1 MKRIANYLIALA
13 VAAFTFTS
21 CADVPS
27 PFGDIV
33 KPASG
38 DVVVIE
44 PSGTGTEADPYNV
57 AGVLEYI
64 SGLGADTPSPK
75 EVYIKGYAVEL
86 TDISASYGNATFTMS
101 DNADGTANKFTVYR
115 AAGLGNQKVTDE
127 SFIKQGDMV
136 VVCGKVTNYK
146 GNTPETVQGAA
157 YVYSVNGNKGGGT
170 TPATTLG
177 TKDAPL
183 TVAQAL
189 ETIKALADNGT
200 TEQDAYVT
208 GKITKIKT
216 ADTDIAKYKN
226 IDYIISDGTN
236 ELTVFRGKN
245 VDNTDFTEAG
255 QINVGDEVVVLGKL
269 TKYVKDGN
277 TTPEVA
283 QGNYIVKLTKGSGGG
298 DSNAKGTG
306 TQADP
311 FNIAAAIAKCKEVG
325 ETASTEKYY
334 IKGIVVKG
342 GKASGGY
349 GNVTFD
355 MGDTKDATDLFKAYQ
370 VAGTDGEKLADGYEV
385 KEGDEVVIYGPV
397 VNFKSN
403 TPETTGKSAAQIVT
417 INGKKT
423 SEGAATG
430 NDGSQNKPF
439 NIAEAIAKC
448 KEVGETASTEKYYI
462 KGIVVKGGKA
472 SGGYG
477 NVSFDMGD
485 TKDATDLFKA
495 YQVAGTDG
503 EKLADGYE
511 VKAGDEVVI
520 YGPVVNYKGNT
531 PETPGK
537 SAAQIV
543 TINGKKTNEGGSSGG
558 NALLTNGDFEAW
570 ADGQPTGWKSAST
583 ASNASL
589 SQSTDSH
596 GGKYSVKVAGDE
608 GSNKRLASQ
617 EITLP
622 AGTYTFSFYAKATT
636 ADAAQV
642 RPGNVPVAEGKVG
655 SYAYGD
661 YANINNNGWTQ
672 VTYEFT
678 LNAETVVC
686 LVVMNPKKSSYSA
699 GKDVLIDDATLTKK

>member
-33 KPASG
+33 KPDSG

-86 TDISASYGNATFTMS
+86 TDISASYGNATFTIS
-101 DNADGTANKFTVYR
+101 DNAEGTANKFTVYR

-127 SFIKQGDMV
+127 SFIKQGDIV
-136 VVCGKVTNYK
+136 VICGKVTNYK

-157 YVYSVNGNKGGGT
+157 YVYSVNGKSGGGA

-183 TVAQAL
+183 TIAQAL
-189 ETIKALADNGT
+189 ETINALADNGT
-200 TEQDAYVT
+200 TAQDAYVT

-216 ADTDIAKYKN
+216 ADADIAKYKN

-245 VDNTDFTEAG
+245 IDNTDFTAAG
-255 QINVGDEVVVLGKL
+255 QINVGDEVVVIGKL
-269 TKYVKDGN
+269 TKFVKDGN

-283 QGNYIVKLTKGSGGG
+283 QGNYIVKLTKGSSGG

-342 GKASGGY
+342 GK
-349 GNVTFD
+349 V
-355 MGDTKDATDLFKAYQ
+355 
-370 VAGTDGEKLADGYEV
+370 
-385 KEGDEVVIYGPV
+385 
-397 VNFKSN
+397 
-403 TPETTGKSAAQIVT
+403 
-417 INGKKT
+417 
-423 SEGAATG
+423 
-430 NDGSQNKPF
+430 
-439 NIAEAIAKC
+439 
-448 KEVGETASTEKYYI
+448 
-462 KGIVVKGGKA
+462 

-537 SAAQIV
+537 SVAQIV
-543 TINGKKTNEGGSSGG
+543 TINGKKTNDGGSSGG
-558 NALLTNGDFEAW
+558 NTLLTNGDFEAW

-589 SQSTDSH
+589 SQSTDAH

>member
-33 KPASG
+33 KPDSG

-86 TDISASYGNATFTMS
+86 TDISASYGNATFTIS
-101 DNADGTANKFTVYR
+101 DNAEGTANKFTVYR

-127 SFIKQGDMV
+127 SFIKQGDIV
-136 VVCGKVTNYK
+136 VICGKVTNYK

-157 YVYSVNGNKGGGT
+157 YVYSVNGKSGGGA

-189 ETIKALADNGT
+189 ETINALADNGT
-200 TEQDAYVT
+200 TAQDAYVT

-216 ADTDIAKYKN
+216 ADADIAKYKN

-245 VDNTDFTEAG
+245 IDNTDFTAAG
-255 QINVGDEVVVLGKL
+255 QINVGDEVVVIGKL
-269 TKYVKDGN
+269 TKFVKDGN

-283 QGNYIVKLTKGSGGG
+283 QGNYIVKLTKGSSGG

-342 GKASGGY
+342 GK
-349 GNVTFD
+349 V
-355 MGDTKDATDLFKAYQ
+355 
-370 VAGTDGEKLADGYEV
+370 
-385 KEGDEVVIYGPV
+385 
-397 VNFKSN
+397 
-403 TPETTGKSAAQIVT
+403 
-417 INGKKT
+417 
-423 SEGAATG
+423 
-430 NDGSQNKPF
+430 
-439 NIAEAIAKC
+439 
-448 KEVGETASTEKYYI
+448 
-462 KGIVVKGGKA
+462 

-543 TINGKKTNEGGSSGG
+543 TINGKKTNDGGSSGG
-558 NALLTNGDFEAW
+558 NTLLTNGDFEAW

-589 SQSTDSH
+589 SQSTDAH

>member
-33 KPASG
+33 KPDSG

-86 TDISASYGNATFTMS
+86 TDISASYGNATFTIS
-101 DNADGTANKFTVYR
+101 DNAEGTANKFTVYR

-127 SFIKQGDMV
+127 SFIKQGDIV
-136 VVCGKVTNYK
+136 VICGKVTNYK

-157 YVYSVNGNKGGGT
+157 YVYSVNGKSGGGA

-189 ETIKALADNGT
+189 ETINALADNGT
-200 TEQDAYVT
+200 TAQDAYVT

-216 ADTDIAKYKN
+216 ADADIAKYKN

-245 VDNTDFTEAG
+245 IDNTDFTAAG
-255 QINVGDEVVVLGKL
+255 QINVGDEVVVIGKL
-269 TKYVKDGN
+269 TKFVKDGN

-283 QGNYIVKLTKGSGGG
+283 QGNYIVKLTKGSSGG

-342 GKASGGY
+342 GK
-349 GNVTFD
+349 V
-355 MGDTKDATDLFKAYQ
+355 
-370 VAGTDGEKLADGYEV
+370 
-385 KEGDEVVIYGPV
+385 
-397 VNFKSN
+397 
-403 TPETTGKSAAQIVT
+403 
-417 INGKKT
+417 
-423 SEGAATG
+423 
-430 NDGSQNKPF
+430 
-439 NIAEAIAKC
+439 
-448 KEVGETASTEKYYI
+448 
-462 KGIVVKGGKA
+462 

-543 TINGKKTNEGGSSGG
+543 TINGKKTNDGGSSGG
-558 NALLTNGDFEAW
+558 NTGGGEIKAAFGDLDCSNIA
-570 ADGQPTGWKSAST
+570 AIKLSDGTTLSVSQEDGKSAPIYHEST
-583 ASNASL
+583 KIIRIYARNAITINAGS
-589 SQSTDSH
+589 
-596 GGKYSVKVAGDE
+596 KKIAKVVLDYDTYNGTAYKGNDE
-608 GSNKRLASQ
+608 MYGEAGSNKITPTKDSASV
-617 EITLP
+617 
-622 AGTYTFSFYAKATT
+622 TFSNVNNSSLK
-636 ADAAQV
+636 V
-642 RPGNVPVAEGKVG
+642 VNWLESGNSGG
-655 SYAYGD
+655 TQFRITGITIT
-661 YANINNNGWTQ
+661 YAN
-672 VTYEFT
+672 
-678 LNAETVVC
+678 
-686 LVVMNPKKSSYSA
+686 
-699 GKDVLIDDATLTKK
+699 

>member
-57 AGVLEYI
+57 AAVLEYI
-64 SGLGADTPSPK
+64 SGLGSDTPSPK

-86 TDISASYGNATFTMS
+86 TDISASFGNATFTMS

-283 QGNYIVKLTKGSGGG
+283 QGNYIVKLTKGSDG

-306 TQADP
+306 TKADP

-355 MGDTKDATDLFKAYQ
+355 MGDTKDAT
-370 VAGTDGEKLADGYEV
+370 E
-385 KEGDEVVIYGPV
+385 
-397 VNFKSN
+397 
-403 TPETTGKSAAQIVT
+403 
-417 INGKKT
+417 
-423 SEGAATG
+423 
-430 NDGSQNKPF
+430 
-439 NIAEAIAKC
+439 
-448 KEVGETASTEKYYI
+448 
-462 KGIVVKGGKA
+462 
-472 SGGYG
+472 
-477 NVSFDMGD
+477 
-485 TKDATDLFKA
+485 LFKA

-520 YGPVVNYKGNT
+520 YGPVVNFKGNT
-531 PETPGK
+531 PETTGK

-543 TINGKKTNEGGSSGG
+543 TINGKKTSDSGSTGGEGSASITIDMSSLGV
-558 NALLTNGDFEAW
+558 TNGNEIGSKTLS
-570 ADGQPTGWKSAST
+570 DGTVLTFDKGNNNNAPKYYDSGAAARMYPTNTVTITATKKIASIQITCSA
-583 ASNASL
+583 N
-589 SQSTDSH
+589 
-596 GGKYSVKVAGDE
+596 
-608 GSNKRLASQ
+608 N
-617 EITLP
+617 
-622 AGTYTFSFYAKATT
+622 
-636 ADAAQV
+636 
-642 RPGNVPVAEGKVG
+642 AEGKVTANPG
-655 SYAYGD
+655 TVAVDDMKVTISGVNSTSTTITNTHTGTGAASQLRIASMIIT
-661 YANINNNGWTQ
+661 YAN
-672 VTYEFT
+672 
-678 LNAETVVC
+678 
-686 LVVMNPKKSSYSA
+686 
-699 GKDVLIDDATLTKK
+699 

>member
-33 KPASG
+33 KPDSG

-86 TDISASYGNATFTMS
+86 TDISASYGNATFTIS
-101 DNADGTANKFTVYR
+101 DNAEGTANKFTVYR

-127 SFIKQGDMV
+127 SFIKQGDIV
-136 VVCGKVTNYK
+136 VICGKVTNYK

-157 YVYSVNGNKGGGT
+157 YVYSVNGKSGGGA

-183 TVAQAL
+183 TIAQAL
-189 ETIKALADNGT
+189 ETINALADNGT
-200 TEQDAYVT
+200 TAQDAYVT

-216 ADTDIAKYKN
+216 ADADIAKYKN

-245 VDNTDFTEAG
+245 IDNTDFTAAG
-255 QINVGDEVVVLGKL
+255 QINVGDEVVVIGKL
-269 TKYVKDGN
+269 TKFVKDGN

-283 QGNYIVKLTKGSGGG
+283 QGNYIVKLTKGSSGG

-342 GKASGGY
+342 GKVSGGY
-349 GNVTFD
+349 GNVSFD

-385 KEGDEVVIYGPV
+385 KAGDEVVIYGPV
-397 VNFKSN
+397 VNYKGN
-403 TPETTGKSAAQIVT
+403 TPETPGKSAAQIVT

-423 SEGAATG
+423 NEGSSSA
-430 NDGSQNKPF
+430 NDGSQGKPF

-462 KGIVVKGGKA
+462 KGIVVKGGKV

-558 NALLTNGDFEAW
+558 NTLLTNGDFEAW

-589 SQSTDSH
+589 SQSTDAH

>member
-13 VAAFTFTS
+13 VTAFTFTS

-33 KPASG
+33 KPDSG

-86 TDISASYGNATFTMS
+86 TDISASYGNATFTIS
-101 DNADGTANKFTVYR
+101 DNAEGTANKFTVYR

-127 SFIKQGDMV
+127 SFIKQGDIV
-136 VVCGKVTNYK
+136 VICGKVTNYK

-157 YVYSVNGNKGGGT
+157 YVYSVNGKSGGGA

-183 TVAQAL
+183 TIAQAL
-189 ETIKALADNGT
+189 ETINALADNGT
-200 TEQDAYVT
+200 TAQDAYVT

-216 ADTDIAKYKN
+216 ADADIAKYKN

-245 VDNTDFTEAG
+245 IDNTDFTAAG
-255 QINVGDEVVVLGKL
+255 QINVGDEVVVIGKL
-269 TKYVKDGN
+269 TKFVKDGN

-283 QGNYIVKLTKGSGGG
+283 QGNYIVKLTKGSSGG

-342 GKASGGY
+342 GK
-349 GNVTFD
+349 V
-355 MGDTKDATDLFKAYQ
+355 
-370 VAGTDGEKLADGYEV
+370 
-385 KEGDEVVIYGPV
+385 
-397 VNFKSN
+397 
-403 TPETTGKSAAQIVT
+403 
-417 INGKKT
+417 
-423 SEGAATG
+423 
-430 NDGSQNKPF
+430 
-439 NIAEAIAKC
+439 
-448 KEVGETASTEKYYI
+448 
-462 KGIVVKGGKA
+462 

-543 TINGKKTNEGGSSGG
+543 TINGKKTNDGGSSGG
-558 NALLTNGDFEAW
+558 NTLLTNGDFEAW

-589 SQSTDSH
+589 SQSTDAH

>member
-33 KPASG
+33 KPDSG

-86 TDISASYGNATFTMS
+86 TDISASYGNATFTIS
-101 DNADGTANKFTVYR
+101 DNAEGTANKFTVYR

-127 SFIKQGDMV
+127 SFIKQGDIV
-136 VVCGKVTNYK
+136 VICGKVTNYK

-157 YVYSVNGNKGGGT
+157 YVYSVNGKSGGGA

-183 TVAQAL
+183 TIAQAL
-189 ETIKALADNGT
+189 ETINALADNGT
-200 TEQDAYVT
+200 TAQDAYVT

-216 ADTDIAKYKN
+216 ADADIAKYKN

-245 VDNTDFTEAG
+245 IDNTDFTAAG
-255 QINVGDEVVVLGKL
+255 QINVGDEVVVIGKL
-269 TKYVKDGN
+269 TKFVKDGN

-283 QGNYIVKLTKGSGGG
+283 QGNYIVKLTKGSSGG

-342 GKASGGY
+342 GK
-349 GNVTFD
+349 V
-355 MGDTKDATDLFKAYQ
+355 
-370 VAGTDGEKLADGYEV
+370 
-385 KEGDEVVIYGPV
+385 
-397 VNFKSN
+397 
-403 TPETTGKSAAQIVT
+403 
-417 INGKKT
+417 
-423 SEGAATG
+423 
-430 NDGSQNKPF
+430 
-439 NIAEAIAKC
+439 
-448 KEVGETASTEKYYI
+448 
-462 KGIVVKGGKA
+462 

-543 TINGKKTNEGGSSGG
+543 TINGKKTNDGGSSGG
-558 NALLTNGDFEAW
+558 NTLLTNGDFEAW

-589 SQSTDSH
+589 SQSTDAH

>member
-33 KPASG
+33 KPDSG

-86 TDISASYGNATFTMS
+86 TDISASYGNATFTIS
-101 DNADGTANKFTVYR
+101 DNAEGTANKFTVYR

-127 SFIKQGDMV
+127 SFIKQGDIV
-136 VVCGKVTNYK
+136 VICGKVTNYK

-157 YVYSVNGNKGGGT
+157 YVYSVNGKSGGGA

-189 ETIKALADNGT
+189 ETINALADNGT
-200 TEQDAYVT
+200 TAQDAYVT

-216 ADTDIAKYKN
+216 ADADIAKYKN

-245 VDNTDFTEAG
+245 IDNTDFTAAG
-255 QINVGDEVVVLGKL
+255 QINVGDEVVVIGKL
-269 TKYVKDGN
+269 TKFVKDGN

-283 QGNYIVKLTKGSGGG
+283 QGNYIVKLTKGSSGG

-342 GKASGGY
+342 GK
-349 GNVTFD
+349 V
-355 MGDTKDATDLFKAYQ
+355 
-370 VAGTDGEKLADGYEV
+370 
-385 KEGDEVVIYGPV
+385 
-397 VNFKSN
+397 
-403 TPETTGKSAAQIVT
+403 
-417 INGKKT
+417 
-423 SEGAATG
+423 
-430 NDGSQNKPF
+430 
-439 NIAEAIAKC
+439 
-448 KEVGETASTEKYYI
+448 
-462 KGIVVKGGKA
+462 

-485 TKDATDLFKA
+485 SKDATDLFKA

-543 TINGKKTNEGGSSGG
+543 TINGKKTNDGGSSGG
-558 NALLTNGDFEAW
+558 NTGGGEIKAAFGDLDCSNIA
-570 ADGQPTGWKSAST
+570 AIKLSDGTTLSVSQEDGKSAPIYHEST
-583 ASNASL
+583 KIIRIYARNAITINAGS
-589 SQSTDSH
+589 
-596 GGKYSVKVAGDE
+596 KKIAKVVLDYDTYNGTAYKGNDE
-608 GSNKRLASQ
+608 MYGEAGSNKITPTKDSASV
-617 EITLP
+617 
-622 AGTYTFSFYAKATT
+622 TFSNVNNSSLK
-636 ADAAQV
+636 V
-642 RPGNVPVAEGKVG
+642 VNWLESGNSGG
-655 SYAYGD
+655 TQFRITGITIT
-661 YANINNNGWTQ
+661 YAN
-672 VTYEFT
+672 
-678 LNAETVVC
+678 
-686 LVVMNPKKSSYSA
+686 
-699 GKDVLIDDATLTKK
+699 

>member
-86 TDISASYGNATFTMS
+86 TDISASYGNATFTIS
-101 DNADGTANKFTVYR
+101 DNAEGTANKFTVYR

-127 SFIKQGDMV
+127 SFIKQGDIV
-136 VVCGKVTNYK
+136 VICGKVTNYK

-189 ETIKALADNGT
+189 ETINALADNGT
-200 TEQDAYVT
+200 TAQDAYVT

-216 ADTDIAKYKN
+216 ADADIAKYKN

-245 VDNTDFTEAG
+245 IDNTDFTAAG
-255 QINVGDEVVVLGKL
+255 QINVGDEVVVIGKL
-269 TKYVKDGN
+269 TKFVKDGN

-283 QGNYIVKLTKGSGGG
+283 QGNYIVKLTKGSSGG

-342 GKASGGY
+342 GKVSGGY
-349 GNVTFD
+349 GNVSFD

-385 KEGDEVVIYGPV
+385 KAGDEVVIYGPV
-397 VNFKSN
+397 VNYKGN
-403 TPETTGKSAAQIVT
+403 TPETPGKSAAQIVT

-423 SEGAATG
+423 NEGSSSA
-430 NDGSQNKPF
+430 NDGSQGKPF

-462 KGIVVKGGKA
+462 KGIVVKGGKV

-558 NALLTNGDFEAW
+558 NTLLTNGDFEAW

-589 SQSTDSH
+589 SQSTDAH

>member
-33 KPASG
+33 KPDSG

-86 TDISASYGNATFTMS
+86 TDISASYGNATFTIS
-101 DNADGTANKFTVYR
+101 DNAEGTANKFTVYR

-127 SFIKQGDMV
+127 SFIKQGDIV
-136 VVCGKVTNYK
+136 VICGKVTNYK

-157 YVYSVNGNKGGGT
+157 YVYSVNGKSGGGA

-189 ETIKALADNGT
+189 ETINALADNGT
-200 TEQDAYVT
+200 TAQDAYVT

-216 ADTDIAKYKN
+216 ADADIAKYKN

-245 VDNTDFTEAG
+245 IDNTDFTAAG
-255 QINVGDEVVVLGKL
+255 QINVGDEVVVIGKL
-269 TKYVKDGN
+269 TKFVKDGN

-283 QGNYIVKLTKGSGGG
+283 QGNYIVKLTKGSSGG

-342 GKASGGY
+342 GKVSGGY
-349 GNVTFD
+349 GNVSFD
-355 MGDTKDATDLFKAYQ
+355 MGDSKDATDLFKAYQ

-385 KEGDEVVIYGPV
+385 KAGDEVVIYGPV
-397 VNFKSN
+397 VNYKGN
-403 TPETTGKSAAQIVT
+403 TPETPGKSVAQIVT

-423 SEGAATG
+423 NEGSSSA
-430 NDGSQNKPF
+430 NDGSQGKPF

-462 KGIVVKGGKA
+462 KGIVVKGGKV

-558 NALLTNGDFEAW
+558 NTLLTNGDFEAW

-589 SQSTDSH
+589 SQSTDAH